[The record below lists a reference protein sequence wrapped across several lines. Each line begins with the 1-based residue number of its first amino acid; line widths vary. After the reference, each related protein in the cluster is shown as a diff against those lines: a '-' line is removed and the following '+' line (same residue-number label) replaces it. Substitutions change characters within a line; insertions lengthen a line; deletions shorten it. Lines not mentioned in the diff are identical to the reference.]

1 MLSRLYSKF
10 KKFIKN
16 NYIYMLIILTVVVVF
31 VIPVPYYIDA
41 PGGLINLNE
50 KIFVKDKKNS
60 KGSFNLTY
68 VSEMKGNVFTFLTSI
83 FDKNWD
89 AIPNSEN
96 ENSNGGAL
104 RNKLLLDNSL
114 NNAYY
119 VANSYLNRNIKVKN
133 TSIYVVY
140 TDSDSDTD
148 LSIGDIILEVD
159 GREISSLEDYSSVVN
174 SKSVGDKISIK
185 VKNSEKEK
193 YAVVKENNK
202 KNSTLIYLLKNNEYD
217 MSDVTFKF
225 KDNESG
231 SSGGLMMALSIYNQ
245 LTDFDLTN
253 GLKIAGT
260 GTISEDGSVGEI
272 SGIKYKIVGAGENDA
287 DIFLVPKENYIEAKE
302 VKKINGYKMQLVSV
316 ETFSDAIKF
325 LTEYKKQ

>member
-1 MLSRLYSKF
+1 M
-10 KKFIKN
+10 
-16 NYIYMLIILTVVVVF
+16 
-31 VIPVPYYIDA
+31 
-41 PGGLINLNE
+41 
-50 KIFVKDKKNS
+50 
-60 KGSFNLTY
+60 
-68 VSEMKGNVFTFLTSI
+68 
-83 FDKNWD
+83 
-89 AIPNSEN
+89 
-96 ENSNGGAL
+96 
-104 RNKLLLDNSL
+104 
-114 NNAYY
+114 
-119 VANSYLNRNIKVKN
+119 NRNIKVKN

-140 TDSDSDTD
+140 TDLDSDTD

>member
-1 MLSRLYSKF
+1 M
-10 KKFIKN
+10 
-16 NYIYMLIILTVVVVF
+16 
-31 VIPVPYYIDA
+31 
-41 PGGLINLNE
+41 
-50 KIFVKDKKNS
+50 
-60 KGSFNLTY
+60 
-68 VSEMKGNVFTFLTSI
+68 
-83 FDKNWD
+83 
-89 AIPNSEN
+89 
-96 ENSNGGAL
+96 
-104 RNKLLLDNSL
+104 
-114 NNAYY
+114 
-119 VANSYLNRNIKVKN
+119 NRNIKVKN

-140 TDSDSDTD
+140 TDLDSDTD

-272 SGIKYKIVGAGENDA
+272 SGIKYKIVGAGENDV

-325 LTEYKKQ
+325 LTEYKKP

>member
-1 MLSRLYSKF
+1 M
-10 KKFIKN
+10 
-16 NYIYMLIILTVVVVF
+16 
-31 VIPVPYYIDA
+31 
-41 PGGLINLNE
+41 
-50 KIFVKDKKNS
+50 
-60 KGSFNLTY
+60 
-68 VSEMKGNVFTFLTSI
+68 
-83 FDKNWD
+83 
-89 AIPNSEN
+89 
-96 ENSNGGAL
+96 
-104 RNKLLLDNSL
+104 
-114 NNAYY
+114 
-119 VANSYLNRNIKVKN
+119 NRNIKVKN

-272 SGIKYKIVGAGENDA
+272 SGIKYKIVGAGENDV

>member
-1 MLSRLYSKF
+1 M
-10 KKFIKN
+10 
-16 NYIYMLIILTVVVVF
+16 
-31 VIPVPYYIDA
+31 
-41 PGGLINLNE
+41 
-50 KIFVKDKKNS
+50 
-60 KGSFNLTY
+60 
-68 VSEMKGNVFTFLTSI
+68 
-83 FDKNWD
+83 
-89 AIPNSEN
+89 
-96 ENSNGGAL
+96 
-104 RNKLLLDNSL
+104 
-114 NNAYY
+114 
-119 VANSYLNRNIKVKN
+119 NRNIKVKN

-272 SGIKYKIVGAGENDA
+272 SGIKYKIVGAGENDV

-325 LTEYKKQ
+325 LTEYKKP

>member
-1 MLSRLYSKF
+1 
-10 KKFIKN
+10 
-16 NYIYMLIILTVVVVF
+16 
-31 VIPVPYYIDA
+31 
-41 PGGLINLNE
+41 
-50 KIFVKDKKNS
+50 
-60 KGSFNLTY
+60 
-68 VSEMKGNVFTFLTSI
+68 
-83 FDKNWD
+83 
-89 AIPNSEN
+89 
-96 ENSNGGAL
+96 
-104 RNKLLLDNSL
+104 
-114 NNAYY
+114 
-119 VANSYLNRNIKVKN
+119 
-133 TSIYVVY
+133 
-140 TDSDSDTD
+140 
-148 LSIGDIILEVD
+148 
-159 GREISSLEDYSSVVN
+159 
-174 SKSVGDKISIK
+174 
-185 VKNSEKEK
+185 
-193 YAVVKENNK
+193 
-202 KNSTLIYLLKNNEYD
+202 